1 MALHTQAS
9 FSTGELDPAL
19 HERTNLQKY
28 QSALKRG
35 RNSIVMKTG
44 GVTSR
49 MGRFFFTKAKNNGE
63 KIKIFSFKFD
73 ADLYCLEIGIGYL
86 RLYHYQTISYRE
98 TTDSPVDSITEAD
111 LELLSVVV
119 SEGV

>member
-1 MALHTQAS
+1 MALHIQAC

-28 QSALKRG
+28 QSALTTG
-35 RNSIVMKTG
+35 RNSIIMKTG
-44 GVTSR
+44 GATSR

-73 ADLYCLEIGIGYL
+73 GDLYCLEVGVGYL
-86 RLYHYQTISYRE
+86 RLHNYQTMSYRE
-98 TTDSPVDSITEAD
+98 TTDSPVDSITEED
-111 LELLSVVV
+111 LELLS
-119 SEGV
+119 